1 MYIIYI
7 IIYILFIISYI
18 IYIMMYVIIMYTS
31 WEFGAEKYEDINLGG
46 QYGFQLRQ
54 VVDKMSFRKE

>member
-1 MYIIYI
+1 
-7 IIYILFIISYI
+7 
-18 IYIMMYVIIMYTS
+18 MYVIIMYTS